1 MSKKSNIKNVS
12 LKAYNKM
19 FIPNDDQ
26 REDIPSGITEI
37 PLTNLHPFKNHPFKL
52 YDGERLKDMIESV
65 KTNGVIIPIIVRPI
79 EMDALSKQSII
90 ESEIYE
96 ILSGHNRVEAAKSAG
111 FETVPAIIKE
121 NLSEDEAL
129 LIVTETNLIQRSF
142 SDLSH
147 SERAASLAVHHEAIK
162 IQGKRTDLIN
172 DIENLL
178 KSNGNVSNDAD
189 SATSAHIVRKLEAR
203 EKTAQNYGLNRG
215 TVARYLRI
223 NTLINSLKQLIDNN
237 KIPLL
242 AAVELSYVS
251 EQNQHD
257 LFDLLNQ
264 NENFKI
270 DIKKAGLLR
279 EFSANNKLPPET
291 INGILSGAIS
301 AVKKKN
307 RTPLPVQSLK
317 IKGKVLSMYFRP
329 EQKPAEIEAELFD
342 ALKFYRE
349 HKK

>member
-1 MSKKSNIKNVS
+1 
-12 LKAYNKM
+12 M
-19 FIPNDDQ
+19 FNPNEDQ
-26 REDIPSGITEI
+26 SEDIRSGITEI
-37 PLTNLHPFKNHPFKL
+37 PLTNLRPFQNHPFKL
-52 YDGERLKDMIESV
+52 YEGERLADMIESI
-65 KTNGVIIPIIVRPI
+65 KANGVIIPIIVRPI
-79 EMDALSKQSII
+79 EMDTLSGQSVPESEIKERI
-90 ESEIYE
+90 EDEIYE

-111 FETVPAIIKE
+111 LESVPAIIKE
-121 NLSEDEAL
+121 NLSDDEAL

-147 SERAASLAVHHEAIK
+147 SERAASLSVHHEAIK

-189 SATSAHIVRKLEAR
+189 SETSAHIVRKLEAR

-223 NTLINSLKQLIDNN
+223 NNLINSLKQLIDNN

-242 AAVELSYVS
+242 AAVELSYIS

-264 NENFKI
+264 NEDFKV
-270 DIKKAGLLR
+270 DIKKAELLR
-279 EFSANNKLPPET
+279 EFSQNNKLT
-291 INGILSGAIS
+291 QQMIHDILIGAVS
-301 AVKKKN
+301 TVKKKN
-307 RTPLPVQSLK
+307 IAPLPVQPLK

-329 EQKPAEIEAELFD
+329 EQKPEEIQNELIEALE
-342 ALKFYRE
+342 FYRAN
-349 HKK
+349 KK